1 MWIII
6 LTMFFMGIIGDEMTF
21 FRVIN
26 VGFCLIFFM
35 LFHLSFKL
43 WLKTMYVYWLSM
55 IIYAIIALILNY
67 SYQFESFPKFALE
80 KAFGLKKL
88 EAKELLVKL
97 LSFTLVI
104 FLTGLQMNRFHY
116 QILLYF
122 EGKKRI
128 GSVHQQESSTDDE
141 VLSVR
146 VEKALDLIKSSFESA
161 ETLIIERN

>member
-1 MWIII
+1 MFSFMWIII
-6 LTMFFMGIIGDEMTF
+6 LTLFLMGIFGDEMTI

-26 VGFCLIFFM
+26 VGFCLIFFT

-43 WLKTMYVYWLSM
+43 WLKTLYIFWLSM
-55 IIYAIIALILNY
+55 IIYAITALILNY

-80 KAFGLKKL
+80 TAFGLKKL

-128 GSVHQQESSTDDE
+128 GSIHHQESSTDDE
-141 VLSVR
+141 VMNVRIEKNTKLS
-146 VEKALDLIKSSFESA
+146 I
-161 ETLIIERN
+161 